1 MYIRDLRI
9 TSTAVYTSAF
19 TPPDEKLTA
28 ITNTKL
34 LACHLPYIG
43 DGSTSNYTIT
53 TNGDAFPERF
63 GPYDYLAYS
72 ASTHGSSVYIYDK
85 ESSLLVAN
93 GSSMGTTSYAGDFTY
108 EGWFWLP
115 SAGGF
120 PSATIFSDD
129 QNADSSDRGIYWLI
143 NRYYYSTAATPS
155 SWAGA
160 PDFYASSADVFRKGW
175 NHIAL
180 VRDGDTLRS
189 FVNGQPG
196 ETDSL
201 STGVALNFPNRSM
214 ALGRYNNNSQTDFY
228 VAEFRIVKGT
238 AVYTSAFTP
247 PTAPLSAIS
256 GTEVL
261 VRPTAPKIFD
271 TTGKSNLK
279 LYGNT
284 QSSTAQTKNAS
295 SSIYFDGTGDYV
307 KVVDNP
313 VFANTDVFTAECWV
327 YPTGSPSQ
335 PIIFGQW
342 TSPQSWG
349 ILLSN
354 DSNRYARLIFHDG
367 QYRDT
372 TTSTQLALNAWS
384 HLALVKDGSTAKLY
398 VNGSLAGTR
407 TGLGT
412 LTGGDNALS
421 IGANA
426 SGEYGFQGYIEDAR
440 FTPGLAR
447 YTDTFTPPT
456 SELTG

>member
-1 MYIRDLRI
+1 VF
-9 TSTAVYTSAF
+9 A
-19 TPPDEKLTA
+19 
-28 ITNTKL
+28 
-34 LACHLPYIG
+34 
-43 DGSTSNYTIT
+43 
-53 TNGDAFPERF
+53 ERF
-63 GPYDYLAYS
+63 GPYDYLPYN

-85 ESSLLVAN
+85 ESAVHVAN
-93 GSSMGTTSYAGDFTY
+93 GAASNSYAGNFTY

-115 SAGGF
+115 YAGGF
-120 PSATIFSDD
+120 ASKTIFSDD
-129 QNADSSDRGIYWLI
+129 QNSDSSDRGIYWLN
-143 NRYYYSTAATPS
+143 NRYFVSTAAAAYQWGAAGNFYS
-155 SWAGA
+155 S
-160 PDFYASSADVFRKGW
+160 STDVFRKGW

-180 VRDGDTLRS
+180 VRDGDTLKP
-189 FVNGQPG
+189 FVNGRLG
-196 ETDSL
+196 DTSNL
-201 STGVALNFPNRSM
+201 SAGVALNFPNRDM
-214 ALGRYNNNSQTDFY
+214 VLGRYNNNSQQNFY

-247 PTAPLSAIS
+247 PTEPLTAIS

-261 VRPTAPKIFD
+261 VRPVAPKIFD
-271 TTGKSNLK
+271 TVGKSNLT

-295 SSIYFDGTGDYV
+295 SSIYFDGSGDYA
-307 KVVDNP
+307 KIEDNAI
-313 VFANTDVFTAECWV
+313 FANTDVFTAECWV
-327 YPTGSPSQ
+327 YPTASPSQ

-367 QYRDT
+367 GYRDT

-398 VNGSLAGTR
+398 VNGALAGTR

-412 LTGGDNALS
+412 LTGGDNTLS

-426 SGEYGFQGYIEDAR
+426 SGDYGFQGYIEDAR

-447 YTDTFTPPT
+447 YTDTFTPPI